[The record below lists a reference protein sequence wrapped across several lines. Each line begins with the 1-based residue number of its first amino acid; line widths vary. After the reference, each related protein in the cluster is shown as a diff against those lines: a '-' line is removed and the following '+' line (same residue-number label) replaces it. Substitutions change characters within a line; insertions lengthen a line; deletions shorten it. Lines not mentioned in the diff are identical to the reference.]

1 MSYLQEGKTS
11 DYLLSIYKIL
21 DNVSVFLWAANIESI
36 GKPDYSALSRVP
48 VNQCLTDFVFKN

>member
-36 GKPDYSALSRVP
+36 GKPDYSPLPRVP
-48 VNQCLTDFVFKN
+48 LNQ